1 MTSHTQVGVA
11 RRRRPSPSGARGD
24 EDASQAES
32 VIVDGLDETDEVPDL
47 PPSEAPATSDATR
60 AILLASARRR
70 LVPIRRTF
78 VQLPRNG
85 AREAGRVG
93 PLGRLVEE
101 RQHVALDLILLLLAI
116 QPIISE
122 RDPLPGGTWA
132 RLLSSDSATRSPAT
146 VSRTWAVLE
155 NRKLVHRERGRP
167 IQLLREDGSG
177 AAWAHPGDGPS
188 RAWPSHPTSA
198 RGRLWGRLGAPRGGS
213 GRRRLFQLAAQV
225 LDRWMARAPSSIW
238 QSHAADPARRNQYPG
253 ISNLH
258 SPCCEDRSTLR
269 AQHKYG

>member
-11 RRRRPSPSGARGD
+11 RRTRPSPSGARGD
-24 EDASQAES
+24 DDASQAES

-101 RQHVALDLILLLLAI
+101 RQHVALDLILLLLAL

-132 RLLSSDSATRSPAT
+132 HPGEDRDAVGYFSLPRRYWTDGWHERLRLPGKAMLLILLAETNTPGSPTFTLPAARIAQLSGFATSTVKRGLDELREHGLLDERWQRVPAPRSATGWTYKVHYWLNSPFSTKYREA
-146 VSRTWAVLE
+146 A
-155 NRKLVHRERGRP
+155 RKA
-167 IQLLREDGSG
+167 DGAEIAAKTKAIAESKSG
-177 AAWAHPGDGPS
+177 KQ
-188 RAWPSHPTSA
+188 T
-198 RGRLWGRLGAPRGGS
+198 
-213 GRRRLFQLAAQV
+213 
-225 LDRWMARAPSSIW
+225 
-238 QSHAADPARRNQYPG
+238 
-253 ISNLH
+253 
-258 SPCCEDRSTLR
+258 
-269 AQHKYG
+269 